1 MDAAFGEVPPTKNV
15 FWHHARHLFRGPA
28 VNWALLRRRLTC
40 LLMSTFLVW
49 HLVAVVIAPVQESN
63 AVVGPLRL
71 LYSPYLG
78 FFGLDTT
85 WDFFSPV
92 GKGHQ
97 FRYVVEDGDGKEH
110 TFVPI
115 KDFYWYLPAHRWFER
130 VYQATMTYPEIYAEF
145 FGKLYC
151 QKHASMH
158 PVAVTLQEIQELDFQ
173 PEDHLRGK
181 HPLEPDFVTVNPLI
195 RVVCDN
201 GSESPDQK

>member
-1 MDAAFGEVPPTKNV
+1 MNSMSWRGRLGYLAISLFFG
-15 FWHHARHLFRGPA
+15 
-28 VNWALLRRRLTC
+28 
-40 LLMSTFLVW
+40 W
-49 HLVAVVIAPVQESN
+49 HLVAVVIAPLQESN
-63 AVVGPLRL
+63 AVVDPLRFV
-71 LYSPYLG
+71 YRPYLT

-97 FRYVVEDGDGKEH
+97 FRYVVEDGAGTKH

-130 VYQATMTYPEIYAEF
+130 IYQSMMSYPDLYADF

-158 PVAVTLQEIQELDFQ
+158 PVAVTLLEIQELDFY

-181 HPLEPDFVTVNPLI
+181 HPTLDPEFFTVNTLK
-195 RVVCDN
+195 RVACESS
-201 GSESPDQK
+201 SEPADQND